1 MAAPAPIDPEQF
13 RRTIARWVS
22 GVAIV
27 TGRHGSFDVGLTVNS
42 IISVALRPP
51 TLLISLS
58 ETADSTPV
66 IERSGVFGVSLLTA
80 AQRAVSE
87 RFARSI
93 PSAEKFEGLAVH
105 RGTTG
110 VALLDGALATFECRV
125 ERTVPVADHHLEVGV
140 VVAAEGTGDELPLTF
155 FRSHYGEPAAPGTLP
170 ERPRGRR
177 FAVAV
182 TVIPPVRAYRP
193 WENHPLGRSG
203 SRSSGAGRPASRPP
217 SIRRGPTWRRW

>member
-155 FRSHYGEPAAPGTLP
+155 FRSHYGEPAAPGTL
-170 ERPRGRR
+170 R
-177 FAVAV
+177 V
-182 TVIPPVRAYRP
+182 
-193 WENHPLGRSG
+193 HLG
-203 SRSSGAGRPASRPP
+203 P
-217 SIRRGPTWRRW
+217 